1 MLADMIT
8 SAFTLCILLIGAT
21 IVCYFIVFILE
32 VLCKTYKIICVQ
44 INRCKCKCKNK
55 NRNRNRNKNKIRPI
69 LYNDNVIIIVNPYE
83 GYQIG
88 TISAKI
94 N

>member
-1 MLADMIT
+1 MLANMIT

-21 IVCYFIVFILE
+21 IACYFIVFILE
-32 VLCKTYKIICVQ
+32 VLYKTYKIICVQ
-44 INRCKCKCKNK
+44 INKCKCKCK
-55 NRNRNRNKNKIRPI
+55 NRNRNRNRNTNKIRPI